1 MITASPAIALK
12 TRHEASVMSRPLLE
26 VSGISKYYPIAGRGA
41 FGGERSVKAVDNI
54 SFTVKRGE
62 TLGLVGESGCG
73 KSTTARLI
81 LRLVEAT
88 AGKVFL
94 DEVDV
99 FACTRRELRELRRQ
113 MQLVFQDPLSS
124 LNPRMSIGVNITE
137 PLRFHRVGN
146 ARERA
151 DDVRAMLEV
160 VGLQSRDFDR
170 YPHELSGGQCQRV
183 AIARA
188 LILKPK
194 LIVFDEPVSALDVS
208 IRAQI
213 LMLLLELQ
221 EKFALTYIF
230 ISHDLSVVKR
240 VSNRIAV
247 MYLGKI
253 VEIADSETLRRT
265 PKHPY
270 TGSLMQAI
278 PLPDPRQRR
287 VDSFQVLEGDLPT
300 PSDPPSGCRFH
311 TRCPHRMAVCAESEP
326 ELKQLSQGHVV
337 ACLLHVQPANEE
349 ESHGYTQSGRHRL

>member
-1 MITASPAIALK
+1 MT
-12 TRHEASVMSRPLLE
+12 RPLLE
-26 VSGISKYYPIAGRGA
+26 VAAVSKHFAIAGRGVL
-41 FGGERSVKAVDNI
+41 GTERRSVKAVDNV
-54 SFTVKRGE
+54 SFTVERGE

-81 LRLVEAT
+81 LRLTEAT
-88 AGKVFL
+88 AGQVFL
-94 DEVDV
+94 DGVDV
-99 FACTRRELRELRRQ
+99 FACPPGELRALRRQ

-124 LNPRMSIGVNITE
+124 LNPRMSVGVNIAE
-137 PLRFHRVGN
+137 PLRFHGIGS

-151 DDVRAMLEV
+151 HEARAMLEV

-170 YPHELSGGQCQRV
+170 YPHEFSGGQCQRV

-213 LMLLLELQ
+213 LTLLLELQ
-221 EKFALTYIF
+221 EKFALTYVF

-253 VEIADSETLRRT
+253 VEIADSESLHRA
-265 PKHPY
+265 PQHPY
-270 TGSLMQAI
+270 TRSLMEAI
-278 PLPDPRQRR
+278 PLPDPRTRR
-287 VDSFQVLEGDLPT
+287 VDAFQVLEGDLPS

-311 TRCPHRMAVCAESEP
+311 TRCPHRMDVCSEREP
-326 ELKQLSQGHVV
+326 AFTELADGHVV
-337 ACLLHVQPANEE
+337 ACFLH
-349 ESHGYTQSGRHRL
+349 GRSDT